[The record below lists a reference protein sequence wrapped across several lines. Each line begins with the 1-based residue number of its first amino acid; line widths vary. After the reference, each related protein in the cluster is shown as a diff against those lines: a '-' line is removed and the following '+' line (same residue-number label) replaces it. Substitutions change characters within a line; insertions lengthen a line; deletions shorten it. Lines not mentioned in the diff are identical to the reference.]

1 MFNQMKN
8 VSFLHPYFLLLKSF
22 CLRSNMKHST
32 QCFVT
37 RWNTSKFV
45 KNTALRII
53 FSHSLLSVSSGDETL
68 HLMLDIS
75 LLKLPHSYID
85 PWRGGGGRGRHIT
98 TYYQW
103 LPNWLF
109 WLWDFPYL
117 KARIWGLKATW
128 WDSGSKVCWGCGI
141 PKIGIWIMGLR
152 ENLGGDYG
160 INEPLWGV
168 EDWKIVLWAKKIS
181 SWEAILL
188 QTLITKMETMVPFR
202 QSLSL

>member
-1 MFNQMKN
+1 MEHLKVRHKYCAAHHIFN
-8 VSFLHPYFLLLKSF
+8 FF
-22 CLRSNMKHST
+22 
-32 QCFVT
+32 
-37 RWNTSKFV
+37 
-45 KNTALRII
+45 
-53 FSHSLLSVSSGDETL
+53 LSVSSRDETL
-68 HLMLDIS
+68 HLMLDIL

-85 PWRGGGGRGRHIT
+85 PWRGGGRGRGRHIT
-98 TYYQW
+98 TCYQW
-103 LPNWLF
+103 VPNWLF
-109 WLWDFPYL
+109 WHWELPYL

-168 EDWKIVLWAKKIS
+168 EDWKIVLWTKKIS

-188 QTLITKMETMVPFR
+188 QTLIPKMETMVPFR